1 MAGHNNTDGHSVE
14 ERSKTTS
21 VVVVCR
27 HGWTIISSFH
37 AKDNVQSTGAEPM
50 FVHIRWPNNGK
61 YNIFVVVTTT
71 HPSLDPD
78 DNAVAGQQL

>member
-37 AKDNVQSTGAEPM
+37 MPKDNVQSTGAEPM
-50 FVHIRWPNNGK
+50 FVHIRWANNGK
-61 YNIFVVVTTT
+61 YNVFVVVTTT
-71 HPSLDPD
+71 HPILDPD
-78 DNAVAGQQL
+78 DNAVAGQ